1 MNEYTDSLQ
10 PPLKKAKLDEADMFM
25 TIDKYIDLIA
35 STDKPLKVVLD
46 EVVSAPLP
54 ITKVCIG
61 HIKDVKAISKT
72 VLLLNEKM
80 PLRELQHLKR
90 VRKQEIVL
98 CPSSYLK
105 DTSIKQYLAGCD
117 EKLTEIFD
125 SFKEA
130 DVPMLPPKLKSQFDD
145 TRKYWPCNFHPD
157 KYLEKLFSDNVF
169 SADENKL
176 HRLYMRMVFVVT
188 KWFCE
193 RTGISIGHVNSNR
206 VSKDLN
212 VTVIVDPSI
221 NSVVAISTDNRLKHP
236 IQHSVMLAID
246 NVARTQ
252 KGGAWDIDHKLD
264 DDAFIDLELL
274 NFLKMEFRNV
284 KFGHRKFVSKRDSSN
299 NGIEVLDQ
307 DGPYL
312 CTGYYVYMLREPCV
326 MCSMG
331 LVHARARRIF
341 FCFDNE
347 EDGALKSKAKLQ
359 TVASLNHHF
368 EVFTG
373 FL

>member
-1 MNEYTDSLQ
+1 MNENTDSQQ
-10 PPLKKAKLDEADMFM
+10 PPIKKAKLDEADMFL
-25 TIDKYIDLIA
+25 TIDKYINLIE
-35 STDKPLKVVLD
+35 TTEKTLKVVLN
-46 EVVSAPLP
+46 EEVSAPLP
-54 ITKVCIG
+54 ITKVYVG

-80 PLRELQHLKR
+80 PLKELQHLKR
-90 VRKQEIVL
+90 VKKQEIVL
-98 CPSSYLK
+98 CQSSYLK
-105 DTSIKQYLAGCD
+105 DISIEQYLVECD
-117 EKLTEIFD
+117 EKLTDTFD
-125 SFKEA
+125 SFKEI
-130 DVPMLPPKLKSQFDD
+130 DVPLLPPKLKSQFED

-169 SADENKL
+169 TAEENES
-176 HRLYMRMVFVVT
+176 HRLYMRLVFVVA

-193 RTGISIGHVNSNR
+193 KEGISINNETSK
-206 VSKDLN
+206 VSTDLN

-221 NSVVAISTDNRLKHP
+221 NSVVAIATDNRIKHP
-236 IQHSVMLAID
+236 IQHSAMLAID

-252 KGGAWDIDHKLD
+252 KGGAWDIDHKQD
-264 DDAFIDLELL
+264 EDTFIDLELL
-274 NFLKMEFRNV
+274 TFLKMEFRNI
-284 KFGHRKFVSKRDSSN
+284 KFGHRKFVSKRDSE
-299 NGIEVLDQ
+299 GIEVSEE
-307 DGPYL
+307 GPYL

-331 LVHARARRIF
+331 LVHARAKRIF